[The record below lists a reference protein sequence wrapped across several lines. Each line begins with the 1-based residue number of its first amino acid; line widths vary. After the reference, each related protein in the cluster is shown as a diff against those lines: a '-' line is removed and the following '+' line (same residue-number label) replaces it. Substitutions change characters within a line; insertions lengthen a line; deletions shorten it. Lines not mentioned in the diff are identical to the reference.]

1 MTPMSSTVKLAD
13 LRFHLDQ
20 TELHSHLGQ
29 LLFTERTLWVMVQTS
44 LQTLKTER
52 VTTRR
57 RHWLIEK
64 SEQGSKG
71 KKKNKHIKQHTVYDK
86 DKHHIWAETRECY
99 ILQVTYLATT

>member
-1 MTPMSSTVKLAD
+1 MTPMSFTVKLAD

-20 TELHSHLGQ
+20 TELRSHLGQ

-71 KKKNKHIKQHTVYDK
+71 KKKQNTLNNIQYMTKTSITSGLKPENVIYYRLHS
-86 DKHHIWAETRECY
+86 
-99 ILQVTYLATT
+99 